1 MDAFPI
7 VLIETTC
14 GEARVSPHSSEF
26 SAGWS
31 LVVDGGEE
39 DATLSDLKRE
49 EIDSPNIPE
58 RSKGST
64 EVLSRCFGVQATFFS
79 VCD

>member
-1 MDAFPI
+1 MDAFPT

-14 GEARVSPHSSEF
+14 GEAWSLLREF
-26 SAGWS
+26 IAGWS
-31 LVVDGGEE
+31 PVVDGGEA

-79 VCD
+79 VSD